1 MVYIRK
7 PIHHCR
13 TKIVH
18 FRAATQGRR
27 EGLNDMPKTLR
38 MAPAEVQ
45 EIRDLITAL
54 KAVPTYNPHDEGVT
68 VAALEAK
75 LLEREGKHATE
86 RQKENEA
93 AAARDATA
101 ASEVELRDL
110 RKRARL
116 QVAAQFGK
124 DSDEL
129 ASTGVKKESEY
140 KRRGVNKPKTTPPTA

>member
-1 MVYIRK
+1 
-7 PIHHCR
+7 
-13 TKIVH
+13 
-18 FRAATQGRR
+18 
-27 EGLNDMPKTLR
+27 MPKTLR

-54 KAVPTYNPHDEGVT
+54 RAIPTYSPHDQGVT

-75 LLEREGKHATE
+75 LTEREGKHTTE
-86 RQKENEA
+86 RLKENEA

-129 ASTGVKKESEY
+129 ATTGVKKESEY
-140 KRRGVNKPKTTPPTA
+140 KKRGANKPKPAAG

>member
-1 MVYIRK
+1 
-7 PIHHCR
+7 
-13 TKIVH
+13 
-18 FRAATQGRR
+18 
-27 EGLNDMPKTLR
+27 MPKTLR

-68 VAALEAK
+68 VVALEAK